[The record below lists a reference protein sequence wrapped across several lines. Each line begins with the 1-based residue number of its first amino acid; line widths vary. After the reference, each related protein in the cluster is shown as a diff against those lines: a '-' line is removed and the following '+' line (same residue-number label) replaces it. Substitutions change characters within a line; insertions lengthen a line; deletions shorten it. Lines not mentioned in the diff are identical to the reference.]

1 MVEMRSGGGGDRPG
15 QPGLAPRSG
24 SGVSLGHRQF

>member
-15 QPGLAPRSG
+15 QPGLEPHSG
-24 SGVSLGHRQF
+24 SGVCLGYRQF